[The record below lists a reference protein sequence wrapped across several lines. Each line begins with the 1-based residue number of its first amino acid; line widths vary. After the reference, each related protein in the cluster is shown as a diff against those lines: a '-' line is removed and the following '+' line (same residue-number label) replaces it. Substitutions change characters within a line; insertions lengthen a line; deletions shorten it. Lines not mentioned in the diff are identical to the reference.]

1 MENYDGKALRIR
13 EVGDPILSIK
23 CKKVDVK
30 NLTNE
35 DYVDIEDMKASLD
48 FSGGFGIAAPQV
60 GINKRIIIIKV
71 DKEKCSYKDCE
82 DVPTTVMINPTWK
95 PISEEKYI
103 EFEGCLS
110 VPTIRGKVER
120 YKEIEVTYYDESGIR
135 VKKMVSGFTAR
146 DIQHECDH
154 IDGIVFLDKGI
165 PNGYATLDMIKQFEL
180 RKD

>member
-1 MENYDGKALRIR
+1 MENYDGKTLRIR

-110 VPTIRGKVER
+110 VPTIRGK
-120 YKEIEVTYYDESGIR
+120 YYDESGIR

-154 IDGIVFLDKGI
+154 IDGIVFLDKVI

>member
-1 MENYDGKALRIR
+1 MALRNIR
-13 EVGDPILSIK
+13 EFGDPVLNKVCLPIK
-23 CKKVDVK
+23 EMTDR
-30 NLTNE
+30 NREL
-35 DYVDIEDMKASLD
+35 ISDMFETMYEANGVGL
-48 FSGGFGIAAPQV
+48 AAPQV
-60 GINKRIIIIKV
+60 GILKQIVVI
-71 DKEKCSYKDCE
+71 
-82 DVPTTVMINPTWK
+82 DVGMDEPEPLVLINPEIVEAKGESTD
-95 PISEEKYI
+95 Y
-103 EFEGCLS
+103 EGCLS

-154 IDGIVFLDKGI
+154 IDGIVFLDKVI